1 MTWASVLNCLLRIP
15 LPAPSVPQVLSI
27 DEFALRRVIWSRP
40 EGVLQVVQ
48 GVVGLGDLCGGR
60 GYLPPSMTQIHGGS
74 MLVQRVVSPVT
85 QQESWTV
92 LGDDDVPVGPI
103 EWYLSY
109 LTDIERSANTTK
121 AYAHDLKDYFGFR
134 MQHGLDWREVRLEDL
149 GEFVAWL
156 RQPPRLRNAVL
167 PSVEAHCTESTV
179 NRKLSALYE
188 HAARHGVDLGELL
201 ITWQPPG
208 RRRGSWKP
216 FLHHVGAG
224 RPVARRTISLRAPK
238 KLPRVL
244 TAAETQSILDACGR
258 LRDRFL
264 FALLHESGVR
274 SGEALGLRHEDIAP
288 AEREVSVVPR
298 LNDNGARTKS
308 RQMRQIPVSAE
319 LVRLYADY
327 LHIEYGDLDSDYVF
341 VNLWGR
347 PHGRPLTY
355 AAVYDLVRRIRRT
368 TRMDFD
374 PHWFRHGAA
383 TRMLR
388 DGVPIEVVS
397 KVLGHADISTTIDTY
412 GHLTAEDA
420 RRVLE
425 EAGWF
430 ANREVTL

>member
-1 MTWASVLNCLLRIP
+1 
-15 LPAPSVPQVLSI
+15 
-27 DEFALRRVIWSRP
+27 
-40 EGVLQVVQ
+40 
-48 GVVGLGDLCGGR
+48 
-60 GYLPPSMTQIHGGS
+60 
-74 MLVQRVVSPVT
+74 MLVQRVVSSVT
-85 QQESWTV
+85 RQESWTV
-92 LGDDDVPVGPI
+92 LGDDDAPVGPI
-103 EWYLSY
+103 ERYLSY
-109 LTDIERSANTTK
+109 LTDIERSPNTVK
-121 AYAHDLKDYFGFR
+121 AYAHDLKDYFGFLA
-134 MQHGLDWREVRLEDL
+134 QHGLDWREVRLEDL

-156 RQPPRLRNAVL
+156 RRPPRMRNGGVAVL

-179 NRKLSALYE
+179 NRKLSALAAFYQ

-201 ITWQPPG
+201 VTWQPAG

-216 FLHHVGAG
+216 FLHHVSAG
-224 RPVARRTISLRAPK
+224 GPVARRTITLKATKR
-238 KLPRVL
+238 LPRVL
-244 TAAETQSILDACGR
+244 TAAEAQSVLDACTR

-274 SGEALGLRHEDIAP
+274 IGEALGLRHEDIAP
-288 AEREVSVVPR
+288 AERELAVVPR

-308 RQMRQIPVSAE
+308 RQSRQIPVSAE

-327 LHIEYGDLDSDYVF
+327 LHGEYGDLDSDYVF

-347 PHGRPLTY
+347 PHGHPLTY
-355 AAVYDLVRRIRRT
+355 AAVYEQVRRIRRT
-368 TRMDFD
+368 IRVDFD

-397 KVLGHADISTTIDTY
+397 KLLGHADISTTLDVY

-425 EAGWF
+425 DAGWF
-430 ANREVTL
+430 TGREVTL